1 MNSQKNL
8 NTNFKVQLE
17 NKEQAQIKIMP
28 QETKNLAIA
37 PQKKENKFRKFLE
50 EKTDFRGI
58 SMFFK

>member
-28 QETKNLAIA
+28 QETKNLAIT